1 MTTEVP
7 IPDSERPRERLR
19 RVGSDGLSLVEL
31 LTLCI
36 GSGSQGR
43 SGREIAEAVGARP
56 GGLARLARTDVAELE
71 RVSGVG
77 PATAARLVAAIELG
91 RRCAATVAD
100 PGAPVR
106 GPADVF
112 DRMHPRLRDASQ
124 EEFHTVLLNTR
135 HQVIREVLVTRGIL
149 DASLIHP
156 REVFRTAVV
165 EGAAALVLVHNH
177 PSGDPTPSHED
188 RVVTRQLA
196 EAGRALGIPV
206 VDHLVIGRARYVSL
220 ASEIGP

>member
-1 MTTEVP
+1 MCV
-7 IPDSERPRERLR
+7 
-19 RVGSDGLSLVEL
+19 
-31 LTLCI
+31 

-43 SGREIAEAVGARP
+43 PAREIAEAVAARD
-56 GGLARLARTDVAELE
+56 GGLSRLARTDVAELE
-71 RVSGVG
+71 RVPGVG

-91 RRCAATVAD
+91 RRCSVSVPD
-100 PGAPVR
+100 PGAPLR

-112 DRMHPRLRDASQ
+112 DRMRSLQDATQ

-135 HQVIREVLVTRGIL
+135 HHVIREVLVTRGIL

-177 PSGDPTPSHED
+177 PSGDPTPSQED
-188 RVVTRQLA
+188 RAVTRQLA

-206 VDHLVIGRARYVSL
+206 VDHVVIGRARYVSL
-220 ASEIGP
+220 ASEILP